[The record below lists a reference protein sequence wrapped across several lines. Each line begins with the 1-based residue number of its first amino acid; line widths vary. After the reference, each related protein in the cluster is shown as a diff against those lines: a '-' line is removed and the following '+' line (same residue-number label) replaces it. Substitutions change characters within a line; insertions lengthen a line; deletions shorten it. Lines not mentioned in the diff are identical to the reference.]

1 MVTRQADKRANL
13 VNENLL
19 EEIVTSGRN
28 AVPSTAFTQ
37 AQTRNEV
44 NQKTKWSDPEQHAR
58 WSFHLAD
65 GQTTRKLL
73 VRTAAKPQLNS
84 IKRID
89 LIQVKS
95 IQIDP
100 N

>member
-1 MVTRQADKRANL
+1 MSSPNRKKVFSRVPPKITLLLRIIHRMVTRQADKRANL

-44 NQKTKWSDPEQHAR
+44 NQKTK
-58 WSFHLAD
+58 
-65 GQTTRKLL
+65 
-73 VRTAAKPQLNS
+73 
-84 IKRID
+84 
-89 LIQVKS
+89 
-95 IQIDP
+95 
-100 N
+100 